1 MSDFLP
7 DEIVVEI
14 LLRLPTKSLI
24 KFRSVSKSWNSL
36 ITSPNFI
43 NTHLTHSLASN
54 TYINSYDNLPL
65 VIVRQYD
72 STFYNETENCKLF
85 LDSEDSFD
93 EYKALEYPIKS
104 YYNHSFWA
112 IEYAKGLF
120 CLSKNDRFFL
130 WNPSIRKSMA
140 IPKPMI
146 KTPARYHWFGFD
158 PRTNDYKVVRVVDF
172 NRNKLFNEEPTTR
185 IEVYSLNAGS
195 WKIVSGASNSFP
207 DEITIAF
214 FGRFT
219 TYLEGAIHFPAYMK
233 ISNDPLILSFCL
245 SDEVFQ
251 TMLLPD
257 GIFGL
262 ETMVIA
268 SVFGGLLSLLC
279 YEFAPPG
286 YNSCS
291 IWIMKE
297 YGIVDSLYKQL
308 TVDLTGGIT
317 RVVGMRNNGHVLLDV
332 KMATDW
338 VLSSYD
344 PSDQQ
349 IKNLGIH
356 ATECPEVVDTYEEN
370 LILLNKPNYAFLDG
384 DGKTKL
390 DNFKYSMDS
399 KHDLVDEI
407 TYELS
412 YQMELQIF

>member
-1 MSDFLP
+1 
-7 DEIVVEI
+7 
-14 LLRLPTKSLI
+14 
-24 KFRSVSKSWNSL
+24 
-36 ITSPNFI
+36 
-43 NTHLTHSLASN
+43 
-54 TYINSYDNLPL
+54 
-65 VIVRQYD
+65 
-72 STFYNETENCKLF
+72 
-85 LDSEDSFD
+85 
-93 EYKALEYPIKS
+93 
-104 YYNHSFWA
+104 
-112 IEYAKGLF
+112 
-120 CLSKNDRFFL
+120 
-130 WNPSIRKSMA
+130 
-140 IPKPMI
+140 
-146 KTPARYHWFGFD
+146 
-158 PRTNDYKVVRVVDF
+158 
-172 NRNKLFNEEPTTR
+172 
-185 IEVYSLNAGS
+185 
-195 WKIVSGASNSFP
+195 
-207 DEITIAF
+207 
-214 FGRFT
+214 
-219 TYLEGAIHFPAYMK
+219 MK
-233 ISNDPLILSFCL
+233 ISNDPLILSFRL

-356 ATECPEVVDTYEEN
+356 ATECPKVVDTYEEN
-370 LILLNKPNYAFLDG
+370 LILLNKPNYAFSRWGVSGRKRKDSA
-384 DGKTKL
+384 GKTKL

-412 YQMELQIF
+412 YQMELPIF